1 MSDPSTSS
9 ESASSDKEQILQIL
23 LNEYEHE
30 VPKNRNYVENTVALY
45 SEQEFISHFR
55 VSRNVYNDLVE
66 NFRNSDYFSE
76 EGNGP
81 DSNIGAAHSVLI
93 FLWFAAHQT
102 ASFRDVADRFDITI
116 SSLVQVVCDH
126 EKRIRDVFLGY
137 PGSVHDSRAFR
148 ASPLSTTLAEKCGPI
163 NDIFEYEVIEND
175 ENIPDIVEPQG
186 VGEDQSDDRDGV
198 IMRDNV
204 AKMLFQRR
212 IFTAINIR
220 PGKHNSIRPGKKPK
234 DPTVTDLR
242 CLRYSP
248 IEKKILYKL
257 NYDDKLEAPPIR
269 SVKYLKDI
277 QYSPLHKERLKIKF
291 KK

>member
-1 MSDPSTSS
+1 MSDSSTSS
-9 ESASSDKEQILQIL
+9 ESASSDEEQIL
-23 LNEYEHE
+23 LNDYEHE
-30 VPKNRNYVENTVALY
+30 VPKNRNYVENTVVLY

-55 VSRNVYNDLVE
+55 ISRNVYNDLVE
-66 NFRNSDYFSE
+66 KFRNSDYFSE

-81 DSNIGAAHSVLI
+81 DGNIGAAHSVLI

-116 SSLVQVVCDH
+116 SSLFRITNKVIRFLSSMSADVIKWPNEEEQERIEEYFLEKGFPGVIGAIDGTHIKIDKPSDDPDSYLNRKHFFSIQVQVVCDH

-163 NDIFEYEVIEND
+163 NDIFEYEVIGND

-186 VGEDQSDDRDGV
+186 IGEDQADDRDGV

-204 AKMLFQRR
+204 ARMLFQRR
-212 IFTAINIR
+212 
-220 PGKHNSIRPGKKPK
+220 
-234 DPTVTDLR
+234 
-242 CLRYSP
+242 
-248 IEKKILYKL
+248 
-257 NYDDKLEAPPIR
+257 
-269 SVKYLKDI
+269 
-277 QYSPLHKERLKIKF
+277 
-291 KK
+291 